1 MIKKNIGCYCE
12 NIAICWL
19 QEQNYFVYKGCQ
31 TQSAIDLVAVDPKTL
46 ETILIDVK
54 IVSRRKSGKKSGT
67 EIGRMGRVNNKKF
80 FILQVELKRKK
91 CIIVQ
96 KRLLW
101 TTKKLKHA

>member
-1 MIKKNIGCYCE
+1 MIKKNIGCLCE

-19 QEQNYFVYKGCQ
+19 QEQGYFVYKGCQ

-54 IVSRRKSGKKSGT
+54 KVSRRKSGT
-67 EIGRMGRVNNKKF
+67 EIGRIARVDNKRI
-80 FILQVELKRKK
+80 FILKVDLHTKK
-91 CIIVQ
+91 CRIVQ

>member
-1 MIKKNIGCYCE
+1 MIKKNIGCLCE

-19 QEQNYFVYKGCQ
+19 QEQGYFVFKGCQ

-54 IVSRRKSGKKSGT
+54 KVSRRKSGS
-67 EIGRMGRVNNKKF
+67 EIGRMARVDNKRI
-80 FILQVELKRKK
+80 FILKVDLHTKK
-91 CIIVQ
+91 CRIVQ

>member
-1 MIKKNIGCYCE
+1 MIKKNIGCLCE

-19 QEQNYFVYKGCQ
+19 QEQGYFVYKGCQ

-54 IVSRRKSGKKSGT
+54 KVSRRKSGT
-67 EIGRMGRVNNKKF
+67 ETGRMARVDNKRI
-80 FILQVELKRKK
+80 FILKVDLHTKK
-91 CIIVQ
+91 CRIVQ

>member
-1 MIKKNIGCYCE
+1 MIKKNIGCLCE

-19 QEQNYFVYKGCQ
+19 QEQGYFVYKGCQ

-54 IVSRRKSGKKSGT
+54 KVSRRKSGT
-67 EIGRMGRVNNKKF
+67 EIGRMARVDNKRI
-80 FILQVELKRKK
+80 FILKVDLKTKK
-91 CIIVQ
+91 CRIVQ

-101 TTKKLKHA
+101 TTKKLKNA

>member
-1 MIKKNIGCYCE
+1 MIKKNIGCLCE

-19 QEQNYFVYKGCQ
+19 QEQGYFVYKGCQ

-54 IVSRRKSGKKSGT
+54 KVTRRKSGS
-67 EIGRMGRVNNKKF
+67 EIGRMARVDNKRI
-80 FILQVELKRKK
+80 FILKVDLETKK
-91 CIIVQ
+91 CRIVQ

>member
-1 MIKKNIGCYCE
+1 MIKKNIGCLCE

-19 QEQNYFVYKGCQ
+19 QEQGYFVYKGCQ

-54 IVSRRKSGKKSGT
+54 KVSRRKSGT
-67 EIGRMGRVNNKKF
+67 EIGRMARVDNKKI
-80 FILQVELKRKK
+80 FILKVDLHTKK
-91 CIIVQ
+91 CRIVQ

-101 TTKKLKHA
+101 TTKKLKHV

>member
-1 MIKKNIGCYCE
+1 MIKKNIGCLCE

-19 QEQNYFVYKGCQ
+19 QEQGYFVYKGCQ

-54 IVSRRKSGKKSGT
+54 KVSRRKSGT
-67 EIGRMGRVNNKKF
+67 EIGRMARVDNKKI
-80 FILQVELKRKK
+80 FILKVDLHTKK
-91 CIIVQ
+91 CRIVQ

>member
-1 MIKKNIGCYCE
+1 MIKKNIGCLCE

-19 QEQNYFVYKGCQ
+19 QEQGYFVYKGCQ
-31 TQSAIDLVAVDPKTL
+31 TQSAIDLVAIDPKTL

-54 IVSRRKSGKKSGT
+54 KVSRRKSGT
-67 EIGRMGRVNNKKF
+67 EIGRMARVDNKRI
-80 FILQVELKRKK
+80 FILKVDLHTKK
-91 CIIVQ
+91 CRIVQ

>member
-1 MIKKNIGCYCE
+1 MIKKNIGCLCE

-19 QEQNYFVYKGCQ
+19 QEQGYFVYKGCQ

-54 IVSRRKSGKKSGT
+54 KVSRRKSGS
-67 EIGRMGRVNNKKF
+67 EIGRMARVDNKRI
-80 FILQVELKRKK
+80 FILKVDLHTKK
-91 CIIVQ
+91 CRIVQ

>member
-1 MIKKNIGCYCE
+1 MIKKNIGCLCE

-19 QEQNYFVYKGCQ
+19 QEQGYFVYKGCQ
-31 TQSAIDLVAVDPKTL
+31 TQSAIDLVAVNPKTL

-54 IVSRRKSGKKSGT
+54 KVSRRKSGT
-67 EIGRMGRVNNKKF
+67 EIGRMARVDNKRI
-80 FILQVELKRKK
+80 FILKVDLHTKK
-91 CIIVQ
+91 CRIVQ

>member
-1 MIKKNIGCYCE
+1 MIKKNIGCLCE

-19 QEQNYFVYKGCQ
+19 QEQGYFVYKGCQ

-54 IVSRRKSGKKSGT
+54 KVARRKSGT
-67 EIGRMGRVNNKKF
+67 EIGRMARVDNKRI
-80 FILQVELKRKK
+80 FILKVDLHTKK
-91 CIIVQ
+91 CRIVQ

>member
-1 MIKKNIGCYCE
+1 MIKKNIGCLCE

-19 QEQNYFVYKGCQ
+19 QEQGYFVYKGCQ

-54 IVSRRKSGKKSGT
+54 KVSRRKSGT
-67 EIGRMGRVNNKKF
+67 EIGRMARVNNKKI
-80 FILQVELKRKK
+80 FILKVDLHTKK
-91 CIIVQ
+91 CKIVQ

>member
-1 MIKKNIGCYCE
+1 MIKKNIGCLCE

-19 QEQNYFVYKGCQ
+19 QEQGYFVFKGCQ

-54 IVSRRKSGKKSGT
+54 KVSRRKSGS
-67 EIGRMGRVNNKKF
+67 EIGRMARVDNKRI
-80 FILQVELKRKK
+80 FILKVDLVTKK
-91 CIIVQ
+91 CRIVQ

-101 TTKKLKHA
+101 TTKKLKNA

>member
-19 QEQNYFVYKGCQ
+19 QKQGYFVYKGCQ

-54 IVSRRKSGKKSGT
+54 KVSRR
-67 EIGRMGRVNNKKF
+67 I
-80 FILQVELKRKK
+80 
-91 CIIVQ
+91 
-96 KRLLW
+96 
-101 TTKKLKHA
+101 

>member
-1 MIKKNIGCYCE
+1 MIKKNIGCLCE

-19 QEQNYFVYKGCQ
+19 QEQGYFVYKGCQ

-54 IVSRRKSGKKSGT
+54 KVSRRKSGT
-67 EIGRMGRVNNKKF
+67 EIGRMARVDNKRI
-80 FILQVELKRKK
+80 FILKVDLYTKK
-91 CIIVQ
+91 CRIVQ

>member
-1 MIKKNIGCYCE
+1 MIKKNIGCLCE

-19 QEQNYFVYKGCQ
+19 QEQGYFVYKGCQ

-54 IVSRRKSGKKSGT
+54 KVSRRKSGT
-67 EIGRMGRVNNKKF
+67 EIGRMARVDNKKI
-80 FILQVELKRKK
+80 FILKVDLKTKK
-91 CIIVQ
+91 CRIVQ

>member
-1 MIKKNIGCYCE
+1 MIKKNIGCLCE

-19 QEQNYFVYKGCQ
+19 QEQGYFVYKGCQ

-54 IVSRRKSGKKSGT
+54 KVSRRKSGT
-67 EIGRMGRVNNKKF
+67 EIGRMARVNNKRI
-80 FILQVELKRKK
+80 FILKVDLHTKK
-91 CIIVQ
+91 CRIVQ

>member
-1 MIKKNIGCYCE
+1 MIKKNIGCLCE

-19 QEQNYFVYKGCQ
+19 QEQGYFVYKGCQ

-54 IVSRRKSGKKSGT
+54 KVSRRKSGT
-67 EIGRMGRVNNKKF
+67 EIGRMARVDNKRI
-80 FILQVELKRKK
+80 FILKVDLHTKK
-91 CIIVQ
+91 CRIVQ

>member
-31 TQSAIDLVAVDPKTL
+31 TQSAIDLIAVDPKTL

-54 IVSRRKSGKKSGT
+54 IVSRRKSGT
-67 EIGRMGRVNNKKF
+67 EIGRMARVDNKRI
-80 FILQVELKRKK
+80 FILKVDLKTKK
-91 CIIVQ
+91 CRIVK

-101 TTKKLKHA
+101 TTKKLKNA

>member
-1 MIKKNIGCYCE
+1 MIKKNIGCLCE

-19 QEQNYFVYKGCQ
+19 QEQGYFVYKGCQ

-54 IVSRRKSGKKSGT
+54 KVSRRKSGS
-67 EIGRMGRVNNKKF
+67 EIGRMARVDNKKI
-80 FILQVELKRKK
+80 FILKVDLHTKK
-91 CIIVQ
+91 CRIVQ

>member
-1 MIKKNIGCYCE
+1 MIKKNIGCLCE

-19 QEQNYFVYKGCQ
+19 QEQGYFVFKGCQ

-54 IVSRRKSGKKSGT
+54 KVSRRKSGT
-67 EIGRMGRVNNKKF
+67 EIGRMARVDNKKI
-80 FILQVELKRKK
+80 FILKVDLHTKK
-91 CIIVQ
+91 CRIVQ

>member
-1 MIKKNIGCYCE
+1 MIKKNIGCLCE

-19 QEQNYFVYKGCQ
+19 QEQGYFVYKGCQ

-54 IVSRRKSGKKSGT
+54 KVSRRKSGT
-67 EIGRMGRVNNKKF
+67 EIGRMARVDNKKI
-80 FILQVELKRKK
+80 FILKVDLHTKK
-91 CIIVQ
+91 CKIVQ

>member
-1 MIKKNIGCYCE
+1 MIKKNIGCLCE

-31 TQSAIDLVAVDPKTL
+31 TQSAIDLIAVDPKTL

-54 IVSRRKSGKKSGT
+54 IVSRRKSGT
-67 EIGRMGRVNNKKF
+67 EIGRMARVDNKRI
-80 FILQVELKRKK
+80 FILKVDLKTKK
-91 CIIVQ
+91 CRIVK

-101 TTKKLKHA
+101 TTKKLKNA

>member
-1 MIKKNIGCYCE
+1 MIKKNIGCLCE

-19 QEQNYFVYKGCQ
+19 QEQGYFVFKGCQ

-46 ETILIDVK
+46 KTILIDVK
-54 IVSRRKSGKKSGT
+54 KVSRRKSGT
-67 EIGRMGRVNNKKF
+67 EIGRMARVDNKRI
-80 FILQVELKRKK
+80 FILKVDLHTKK
-91 CIIVQ
+91 CRIVQ

>member
-1 MIKKNIGCYCE
+1 MIKKNIGCLCE

-19 QEQNYFVYKGCQ
+19 QEQGYFVYKGCQ

-54 IVSRRKSGKKSGT
+54 KVSRRKSGS
-67 EIGRMGRVNNKKF
+67 EIGRMARVDNKRI
-80 FILQVELKRKK
+80 FILKVDLHTKK
-91 CIIVQ
+91 CKIVQ

>member
-54 IVSRRKSGKKSGT
+54 KVSRRKSGT
-67 EIGRMGRVNNKKF
+67 EIGRMARVNNKKI
-80 FILQVELKRKK
+80 FILKVDLKTKK
-91 CIIVQ
+91 CRIVQ

>member
-19 QEQNYFVYKGCQ
+19 QEQGYFVYKGCQ

-54 IVSRRKSGKKSGT
+54 KVSRRKSGT
-67 EIGRMGRVNNKKF
+67 EIGRMARVNNKKI
-80 FILQVELKRKK
+80 FILKVDLKTKK
-91 CIIVQ
+91 CRIVQ

>member
-1 MIKKNIGCYCE
+1 MIKKNIGCLCE

-31 TQSAIDLVAVDPKTL
+31 TQSSIDLIAVDPKTL

-54 IVSRRKSGKKSGT
+54 IVSRRKSGT
-67 EIGRMGRVNNKKF
+67 EIGRMARVDNKRI
-80 FILQVELKRKK
+80 FILKVDLKTKK
-91 CIIVQ
+91 CRIVK

-101 TTKKLKHA
+101 TTKKLKNA